1 MVEQEIPTTIT
12 YEQAQQIIDLLLN
25 LTNGFYIVLLILSAF
40 FVWKV
45 IKIFYNLLNGVFL
58 GGL

>member
-1 MVEQEIPTTIT
+1 MEEPVTPAGMTFD
-12 YEQAQQIIDLLLN
+12 QAEQIISLLTN
-25 LTNGFYIVLLILSAF
+25 LTSGAQILLIIAGGW
-40 FVWKV
+40 FVWMV